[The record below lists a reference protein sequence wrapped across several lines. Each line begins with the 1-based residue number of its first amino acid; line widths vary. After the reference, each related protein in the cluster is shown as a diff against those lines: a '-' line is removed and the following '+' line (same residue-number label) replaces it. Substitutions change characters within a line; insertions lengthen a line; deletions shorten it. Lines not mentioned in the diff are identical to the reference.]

1 MFGKRLHIF
10 SSLAK
15 LTIMPTDFITQ
26 RHAVYQT
33 PQALIF
39 DLIQQVI
46 GDEPISLEKLVRGYD
61 NEVYAVQTRQGHDY
75 IVRLRQHDGAGYA
88 EEQWAIQRSRSVG
101 VPAPEICYVGQL
113 AVGDQRKPVMVQRRV
128 PGRPLA
134 EVYAMLSSEERAH
147 VFRQVGAL
155 LSKLHS
161 ISVGG
166 FYKLNPGGAWDF
178 PDWESIDQSNRQD
191 RTAERPQL
199 LTAGL
204 REEEIDAIFAITL
217 VDNPPVDRQPVLCH
231 GDLGLDHLFV
241 DNELNLTGVIDFG
254 EFQGGL
260 PVVDFARLSLD
271 CSPEEL
277 AWVQE
282 GYPNKALLADNF
294 AQRLRQIRLN
304 FLSGYLAHCVRIAD
318 HEEVAIVV
326 TTIRDM
332 LHHDQP

>member
-1 MFGKRLHIF
+1 
-10 SSLAK
+10 
-15 LTIMPTDFITQ
+15 MPTDFITQ

-61 NEVYAVQTRQGHDY
+61 NEVYAVQTRQEHDY
-75 IVRLRQHDGAGYA
+75 IVRLRQHGGAGYA
-88 EEQWAIQRSRSVG
+88 EEQWAIQRSRAVG
-101 VPAPEICYVGQL
+101 VPAPEICYVGL
-113 AVGDQRKPVMVQRRV
+113 LTVGDQHKPVMVQRRV

-134 EVYAMLSSEERAH
+134 EVYATLLPKERGH
-147 VFRQVGAL
+147 IFRQVGAL
-155 LSKLHS
+155 LSKLHT

-166 FYKLNPGGAWDF
+166 FYKLNPGDIWDF
-178 PDWESIDQSNRQD
+178 PDWESIDQANRQD

-217 VDNPPVDRQPVLCH
+217 ADNPPIDRQPVLCH
-231 GDLGLDHLFV
+231 GDLGPDHLFV

-294 AQRLRQIRLN
+294 AQHLRQIRLN

-326 TTIRDM
+326 ATIRDM
-332 LHHDQP
+332 IHHDQP